1 MAIPTPRDF
10 DGDLTGVPRHWF
22 AGNAAATA
30 VSNGIN
36 LLFPHGERFF
46 VRSVHKFAD
55 SVADPALR
63 AQIKG
68 FYGQEGRHAHA
79 HDELNQVLRAQG
91 YEIDT
96 LLERYARV
104 HTWIEKRVPAKLNL
118 ASTAAAEHFTAM
130 LADDAFRAGLLD
142 AIDPRMAK
150 LLAWHA
156 AEEIEHK
163 AVAFDVLR
171 AVDPSYALRIAG
183 LIYATTTLAFWWFSA
198 TSMLLKQ
205 DGLSWRQALAQ
216 LGKLQADGKRRSLAT
231 GLFSAGIRRYIKRGF
246 HPNDHANYDLAN
258 AWFAERGL
266 AMPEAA

>member
-10 DGDLTGVPRHWF
+10 DDDLTGVPRHWF
-22 AGNAAATA
+22 AGSAAATA

-36 LLFPHGERFF
+36 MLFPHGERFF
-46 VRSVHKFAD
+46 VRSVHEFAD
-55 SVADPALR
+55 AITDPTLR

-79 HDELNQVLRAQG
+79 HDEFNKVLRAQG
-91 YEIDT
+91 YDIDT
-96 LLERYARV
+96 FLERYARV
-104 HTWIEKRVPAKLNL
+104 HGWMEARVPAKLNL
-118 ASTAAAEHFTAM
+118 SATAAAEHFTAM

-183 LIYATTTLAFWWFSA
+183 LIYATTTLAYWWFSA
-198 TSMLLKQ
+198 TSMLIKQ

-216 LGKLQADGKRRSLAT
+216 LRKLRAAGQHTSVVT
-231 GLFSAGIRRYIKRGF
+231 GLFSAGIRRYLRRGF
-246 HPNDHANYDLAN
+246 HPNDDANYDLAGT
-258 AWFAERGL
+258 WFAERGL